1 MEIISIKEVIIMQSI
16 MLIIG
21 GLVLAAII
29 VIMTKGISI
38 DEDTKWTKEK
48 VAIIVAVLMV
58 FTVVATMMI
67 QTGLMYLIG

>member
-1 MEIISIKEVIIMQSI
+1 MQSI

>member
-1 MEIISIKEVIIMQSI
+1 MQSI

-21 GLVLAAII
+21 GLVLAGII

-38 DEDTKWTKEK
+38 DENTKWTKEK
-48 VAIIVAVLMV
+48 VAIIVAVLMA

>member
-1 MEIISIKEVIIMQSI
+1 MQSV

-38 DEDTKWTKEK
+38 DEDMKWTKEK

-58 FTVVATMMI
+58 FTVVATMMV

>member
-1 MEIISIKEVIIMQSI
+1 MQSI

-48 VAIIVAVLMV
+48 VAIIVAVLMA

>member
-1 MEIISIKEVIIMQSI
+1 MQSI

-38 DEDTKWTKEK
+38 DEDMKWTKEK
-48 VAIIVAVLMV
+48 VAVIVAVLMF
-58 FTVVATMMI
+58 FTIVATMMI

>member
-1 MEIISIKEVIIMQSI
+1 MQSI

-38 DEDTKWTKEK
+38 DDDMKWTKEK

-58 FTVVATMMI
+58 FTVVATMMV

>member
-1 MEIISIKEVIIMQSI
+1 MEIKRIKEVIIMQSI

-38 DEDTKWTKEK
+38 DEDMKWTKEK
-48 VAIIVAVLMV
+48 VAVIVAVLMF
-58 FTVVATMMI
+58 FTIVATMMI

>member
-1 MEIISIKEVIIMQSI
+1 MQSI

-58 FTVVATMMI
+58 FTVVATMMV

>member
-1 MEIISIKEVIIMQSI
+1 MQSI

-38 DEDTKWTKEK
+38 DEDMKWTKEK
-48 VAIIVAVLMV
+48 VAIIVAVLMF
-58 FTVVATMMI
+58 FTVVATMMV